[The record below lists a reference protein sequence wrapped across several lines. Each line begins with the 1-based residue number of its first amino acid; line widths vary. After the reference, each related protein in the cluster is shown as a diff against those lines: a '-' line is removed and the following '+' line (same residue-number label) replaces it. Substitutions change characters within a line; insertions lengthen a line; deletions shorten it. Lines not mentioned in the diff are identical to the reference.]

1 MKLIKNL
8 KIVDRILHE
17 KLPNHKFDRLDML
30 LFSTPKNMQIF
41 FIGNKDDNTKTL
53 FKHSSNDEC
62 YYDVLSDN
70 GMYYEDEEKLYE
82 LDSDKHCTN
91 LKSLEE
97 LSKNYIKRK
106 EVIL

>member
-1 MKLIKNL
+1 MKTINNL
-8 KIVDRILHE
+8 KIVSTILHE
-17 KLPNHKFDRLDML
+17 KLPEYKFDRLDKL
-30 LFSTPKNMQIF
+30 LFSIPSNMKIF
-41 FIGNKDDNTKTL
+41 FIGNREDETKTL
-53 FKHSSNDEC
+53 FKHSDNDEC
-62 YYDVLSDN
+62 YYDVLKDN
-70 GMYYEDEEKLYE
+70 GMYYDNYEKLYE